1 MNYRSTRGGVSV
13 GLGQALL
20 MGLAPDGGLF
30 VPEKFPRYSTH
41 DFDGIENISD
51 IGRFFLAP
59 FCAGST
65 LESQLEDI
73 CNEAFSFPIPLRD
86 LLPAQPGTLSVLELF
101 HGPTAAFKDVG
112 ARFLAA
118 CMQRLAAPAAQQDDS
133 RPLTILVATSGDT
146 GGAVAA
152 AFHGRPGFRVVVLY
166 PEGQVSPRQAHQ
178 LACWGD
184 NVLTLAVDGPFDACQ
199 RLVKGA
205 FTHPVLSREHRL
217 CSANS
222 INIGRLLPQAVYYAA
237 SSLWH
242 LRRHGRPASYI
253 IPTGN
258 LGNAH
263 ACVMARACGMPIERI
278 VLATNANRTIA
289 DYLASGRYLP
299 RASVATLASAMDVG
313 DPSNMERLRKLF
325 PEIDTLRSQVSAYSV
340 DDDAIRAQIGRDAQ
354 RYGEVWCPHTATAAH
369 VYDLLDAD
377 ERRAAWVLVATAHPA
392 KFDTVVEPLLGRTL
406 EVPPELAALLER
418 PTVQQHIAADLDVL
432 ADSMVIS

>member
-1 MNYRSTRGGVSV
+1 VNYRSTRGGASV
-13 GLGQALL
+13 GLAEALL
-20 MGLAPDGGLF
+20 LGLAPDGGLF
-30 VPEKFPRYSTH
+30 VPENLPRLSTE
-41 DFDGIENISD
+41 DFDDKEDIVD
-51 IGRFFLAP
+51 IGMRFLAP
-59 FCAGST
+59 FCAGSA
-65 LESQLEDI
+65 LETRLREI
-73 CNEAFSFPIPLRD
+73 CTEAFSFPIPLRD
-86 LLPAQPGTLSVLELF
+86 LMPDHPGRLSVLELF

-118 CMQRLAAPAAQQDDS
+118 CMQRLDAAASQADR

-184 NVLTLAVDGPFDACQ
+184 NVLTLVVDGPFDACQ

-205 FTHPVLSREHRL
+205 FTHPELSSAHRL

-263 ACVMARACGMPIERI
+263 ACVMARACGLPIGRI
-278 VLATNANRTIA
+278 VLATNANRTIG
-289 DYLASGRYLP
+289 DYLASGEYAP
-299 RASVATLASAMDVG
+299 RESIATLASAMDVG

-325 PEIDTLRSQVSAYSV
+325 PGIDALREQVRAYSV
-340 DDDAIRAQIGRDAQ
+340 GDEEIRAQIRRDAQ

-369 VYDLLDAD
+369 VYDLLDAE
-377 ERRAAWVLVATAHPA
+377 ERKDPWVLVATAHPA

-406 EVPPELAALLER
+406 EIPAELAALLER
-418 PTVQQHIAADLDVL
+418 PTVQQHIAADLDAL
-432 ADSMVIS
+432 ADRMAVS